1 MIPKTSG
8 NGDNNKIKQNE
19 QLAKE
24 LRKPII
30 KRFEKEDFILYL
42 KKIFQ
47 GADMTDM
54 QLISKFNKGIRF
66 LLCVIDSYSRYAWVF
81 PLKDKKV

>member
-8 NGDNNKIKQNE
+8 SGDNNKIKQNE

-30 KRFEKEDFILYL
+30 KRFEKEEFILYL
-42 KKIFQ
+42 KTIFQ
-47 GADMTDM
+47 GADVTDM
-54 QLISKFNKGIRF
+54 
-66 LLCVIDSYSRYAWVF
+66 
-81 PLKDKKV
+81 